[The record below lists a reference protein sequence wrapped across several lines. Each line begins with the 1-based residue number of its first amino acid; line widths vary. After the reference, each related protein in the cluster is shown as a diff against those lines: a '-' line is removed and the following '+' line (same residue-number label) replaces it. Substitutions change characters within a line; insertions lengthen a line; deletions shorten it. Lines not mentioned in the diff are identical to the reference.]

1 MEWQSFAQQLI
12 AARKAAGLTQEQLG
26 ERMHMSRQG
35 ISHWETGRALPD
47 AEMVRQLSQV
57 LNYDFVTSQALSEA
71 QAPVTE
77 VPAAPGRP
85 VWRQPVMWL
94 SVAVVLLTAA
104 VVVLLLRPAG
114 TTGGLVTPPAAN
126 VAVPAGDAV
135 RAEVRII
142 PAQSPLTP
150 TLDVVLGPT
159 PWWIYRLTLQE
170 TAGVDFMV
178 EKASVILTY
187 EDGRVKVAEYS
198 GEYFAASIG
207 LGSNVL
213 HAGSNVQWNGA
224 EPLLELASIT
234 VRLDGTD
241 ALGNVLR
248 FERVM
253 ECRRPET
260 TQTPADGGGLR

>member
-1 MEWQSFAQQLI
+1 
-12 AARKAAGLTQEQLG
+12 
-26 ERMHMSRQG
+26 
-35 ISHWETGRALPD
+35 
-47 AEMVRQLSQV
+47 MVRQLSQV
-57 LNYDFVTSQALSEA
+57 LNYDFVTSQALTEA
-71 QAPVTE
+71 QSPVEQTS
-77 VPAAPGRP
+77 AAPGQP
-85 VWRQPVMWL
+85 IWRQPVMWL
-94 SVAVVLLTAA
+94 SVAVVLLAA
-104 VVVLLLRPAG
+104 VVVVLLLRPVQ
-114 TTGGLVTPPAAN
+114 TRSGGITLPVT
-126 VAVPAGDAV
+126 VASVPAEAAT

-150 TLDVVLGPT
+150 TLDVVLGPA

-178 EKASVILTY
+178 DKASVILTY
-187 EDGRVKVAEYS
+187 KDGRVTIAEYS

-213 HAGSNVQWNGA
+213 RAGSSVQWNGA

-241 ALGNVLR
+241 ALGNVLC

-253 ECRRPET
+253 ECQMPET
-260 TQTPADGGGLR
+260 TRTPVGDGALR